1 MLQIFILAGG
11 FGTRL
16 SEIIS
21 DVPKSMALINGLPF
35 LVHQINLLKRS
46 LINIHVNIL
55 TFYKSEIIEDYFDKY
70 DDVTIIRE
78 SEPLGTGGAIKNAIK
93 VLKLHKD
100 DNILVLN
107 GDSYIDVNY
116 SNFINNSMN
125 DINIL
130 CTRQSDCE
138 RSSTLEISD
147 GIIRKFNKQGVN
159 KNNSLISTGCY
170 YFKNTSIIQDNVSD
184 KFMIE
189 ELFEKFCEKIDI
201 NTHIYNGAF
210 IDIGTPKDYLNF
222 CEYIKNEN

>member
-1 MLQIFILAGG
+1 LLQIFILAGG

-21 DVPKSMALINGLPF
+21 DVPKPMALINGLPF

-201 NTHIYNGAF
+201 NTYIYNGAF
-210 IDIGTPKDYLNF
+210 IDIGTPKDYFNF